1 MVKVRISCSTVS
13 FSASYH
19 WLRSHFPF
27 ASPSFPDFSAWH
39 YKDHHWYHQ
48 LCSTSGPRWCSCQYL
63 FLGVFLPSGKI
74 HIFKPARCLEICQTT
89 STDQSLSHILV
100 DLSHTLTILRQGLGR
115 PYDPSS
121 ALQKKK
127 KKKVAKLWVTAHK
140 LKPSKIYKKSRNEDR
155 SEIVE
160 SVAVTQELKEKT

>member
-127 KKKVAKLWVTAHK
+127 KKKLLSYEWQHINLSQARYIKKAEMRTEVKL
-140 LKPSKIYKKSRNEDR
+140 LSR
-155 SEIVE
+155 
-160 SVAVTQELKEKT
+160 